1 MVSAAMKTPDKTLPA
16 NLVDSSERTC
26 LKNGSI
32 RLVFTCSSKAI
43 SKALSVLD
51 GGRKRLFGTVIKEM
65 RHGQVDEIA
74 VCASNFTNQ

>member
-1 MVSAAMKTPDKTLPA
+1 MKTPDKALPA
-16 NLVDSSERTC
+16 NLVDSSEKDW

-32 RLVFTCSSKAI
+32 RLVFTCSKAI
-43 SKALSVLD
+43 GKALSVLD